1 MSQTTIVVAEDT
13 TQQAPAAA
21 GDTQAPA
28 TTGEAQAPAAGE
40 ATTTATTGHEAGH
53 KGTFPPMDATT
64 FPSQIFWL
72 VIFFALLYFLMSK
85 LALPK
90 MAAVLEKRHKAIESD
105 LSKASALKNETEAA
119 IQSYEKA
126 LADARAKAQGIAAE
140 TRAKM
145 ASEIDA
151 ERSALEQKISAKT
164 GEAEAKIAAAK
175 ASAMKDVGEVA
186 AETAAEIVSELT
198 GATVSKAEA
207 AKAIAGLKG

>member
-13 TQQAPAAA
+13 TV
-21 GDTQAPA
+21 QAPA
-28 TTGEAQAPAAGE
+28 TTEAPAAGE
-40 ATTTATTGHEAGH
+40 TAATTATTAHEGGH
-53 KGTFPPMDATT
+53 KGAFPPMDATT

-72 VIFFALLYFLMSK
+72 VIFFALLYLLMSK

-105 LSKASALKNETEAA
+105 LAKASALKTETETA

-145 ASEIDA
+145 NAEMEA
-151 ERSALEQKISAKT
+151 ERTALEKKIGAKT
-164 GEAEAKIAAAK
+164 AEAEAKIAAAK